1 MKLLAWN
8 PSTGTAGL
16 FFSVTQPDSLT
27 QTRAGRIQNLSLSFP
42 PSPPTPRPAN
52 ASFPFGGFSS
62 VAGKYNNLGYGP
74 VELCLVSPKDPNPS
88 SSCNDLATNIS
99 IILPGATPPDVP
111 TFFAKWESP
120 FFSHLR
126 FTHFDGAAFNLSAL
140 SSFVSRLDL
149 DWILGGL
156 IP

>member
-1 MKLLAWN
+1 MKLLGWSL
-8 PSTGTAGL
+8 STGTAGL
-16 FFSVTQPDSLT
+16 FFSVAERHSVTQP
-27 QTRAGRIQNLSLSFP
+27 RMGRFRNLSLSFS

-52 ASFPFGGFSS
+52 ASFPFGDLSS

-88 SSCNDLATNIS
+88 SSCRALATNIS

-111 TFFAKWESP
+111 TFFAKWDSP
-120 FFSHLR
+120 IFSHLR
-126 FTHFDGAAFNLSAL
+126 FTHFDGAAFNLSVL

-149 DWILGGL
+149 D
-156 IP
+156 